1 MSPVLI
7 ACILWVLAGVG
18 VAMLPVRRQYTP
30 GALLLLS
37 GLGLIVWLGLTHGVL
52 AGLAAL
58 AAFVSMMRNPIR
70 YLWRR
75 ARGQRPE
82 LPG

>member
-1 MSPVLI
+1 MSGVLI
-7 ACILWVLAGVG
+7 AGIVWVLAGVV
-18 VAMLPVRRQYTP
+18 VAMLPVRRQYAP

-37 GLGLIVWLGLTHGVL
+37 GVGLIVWLGSVYGIL

-82 LPG
+82 LPR